1 MSGLDI
7 RTHKLGAGAVE
18 VAVRNNGELVAVI
31 THPFTGAPWWFL
43 HRVGEYSRGEKFK
56 TKKAALTALGVS

>member
-7 RTHKLGAGAVE
+7 RTHKLGDGAVE
-18 VAVRNNGELVAVI
+18 IAVRKDGELIAVI

-43 HRVGEYSRGEKFK
+43 HRVGEYSRGTKFR
-56 TKKAALTALGVS
+56 TKKAALAAVN